1 MVVRTWRE
9 VILTIWTFFKAKNL
23 NIEHWILN
31 LNIELKYWTLIKIKI
46 GVTCVHK
53 EYEIKIKLVHMQWL
67 QLKMKFLVV
76 YNMKIVIF

>member
-9 VILTIWTFFKAKNL
+9 VILTIRTFFKAK
-23 NIEHWILN
+23 N